1 MRKITKGK
9 NSEKSSWNVSESSL
23 AMSLQSIDKETM
35 VYAMMCSFIVCLI
48 LSATLPMICHA
59 AGSGGDFGT
68 LTSGL
73 TTLAKNFYDSLVVK
87 AIGVCAGI
95 ALVVAL
101 GLKVGMPGSE
111 LEKRLHGWPMK
122 IIFAL
127 VGVAIAPSVISILIN
142 QLKAANF
149 FTFNL

>member
-1 MRKITKGK
+1 MPA
-9 NSEKSSWNVSESSL
+9 SSL
-23 AMSLQSIDKETM
+23 ATSLQNIDKETM
-35 VYAMMCSFIVCLI
+35 AYAMMCSFIVCLI

-59 AGSGGDFGT
+59 AGSGGNFGT

-73 TTLAKNFYDSLVVK
+73 TTLVKNFYDNLIVK
-87 AIGVCAGI
+87 AIG
-95 ALVVAL
+95 
-101 GLKVGMPGSE
+101 LKVCMPGSE

-127 VGVAIAPSVISILIN
+127 VGVAIAPSVIGILIE